1 MIDSVHPR
9 AHLPRHSRK
18 ARKAAAAGLLGLA
31 FLSMVAFIAH
41 IAKNQSPDSPLFGN
55 NPLEST
61 LGLVWIT
68 SGLLAMLLRE
78 KAAFSNSPVGPY
90 LWRDL
95 NGFCN
100 PSVVRYC
107 CQPVAVKTGPTRKAE
122 AEAGPL
128 PDSRVVPHL
137 EDRRSL
143 LPATSFTL
151 FP

>member
-68 SGLLAMLLRE
+68 SGLLAMLLARRLH
-78 KAAFSNSPVGPY
+78 S
-90 LWRDL
+90 
-95 NGFCN
+95 
-100 PSVVRYC
+100 
-107 CQPVAVKTGPTRKAE
+107 PTRQLVLIFGGISTAF
-122 AEAGPL
+122 AILLWFGI
-128 PDSRVVPHL
+128 VV
-137 EDRRSL
+137 SQ
-143 LPATSFTL
+143 
-151 FP
+151 